1 MAEPMTLG
9 ADLPEGVPIPRV
21 IPCLLVD
28 DEAMVKTVRFSS
40 PRYLGDPIN
49 VINLFNRF
57 EVDEITLLDIGATK
71 RGERPPFALIERLA
85 AECWVPL
92 AYGGGIRNMDDVR
105 TVLSSGVEKVV
116 LGTVANDHPDLIT
129 AAAEVYGAQAVV
141 VSVDARRTAA
151 GFEVFVDGGGRAVG
165 SDPATYAQRATS
177 FGAGEILVTSIDR
190 DGTMEGYDLEL
201 IRLVSE
207 AVDVPVIAS
216 GGAGQRNH
224 LPIPIREAGASAV
237 AAGSIFVFR
246 GPERGVLINFPER
259 EQLETLFDWP
269 GPPPAAG

>member
-1 MAEPMTLG
+1 M
-9 ADLPEGVPIPRV
+9 DLPEGVPIPRV

-28 DEAMVKTVRFSS
+28 DEAMVKTVRFSA

-71 RGERPPFALIERLA
+71 RGEPPPFELIERLA

-92 AYGGGIRNMDDVR
+92 AYGGGIRNLDDVR

-116 LGTVANDHPDLIT
+116 LGTVAHDQPDLIT

-141 VSVDARRTAA
+141 VSVDARRIAA
-151 GFEVFVDGGGRAVG
+151 GFEVFVEGGQRAVG
-165 SDPATYAQRATS
+165 ADPARYAQRAAS
-177 FGAGEILVTSIDR
+177 YGAGEILVTSIDR

-201 IRLVSE
+201 IREVAK
-207 AVDVPVIAS
+207 AVDVPVIAC
-216 GGAGQRNH
+216 GGAGERAH
-224 LPIPIREAGASAV
+224 LPIPIRDAGASAV
-237 AAGSIFVFR
+237 AAGSIFVFQGR
-246 GPERGVLINFPER
+246 ERGVLINFPER
-259 EQLETLFDWP
+259 EQLEALF
-269 GPPPAAG
+269 A

>member
-1 MAEPMTLG
+1 MIEPTILG
-9 ADLPEGVPIPRV
+9 ADLPEGLPIPRV

-49 VINLFNRF
+49 VVSLFNRF
-57 EVDEITLLDIGATK
+57 EVDEIALLDIGATR
-71 RGERPPFALIERLA
+71 RGEPPPFELIERLA

-92 AYGGGIRNMDDVR
+92 AYGGGIRNMDDAR
-105 TVLSSGVEKVV
+105 TVLSSGVEKVI
-116 LGTVANDHPDLIT
+116 LGAVAYHRPELIT

-141 VSVDARRTAA
+141 VSVDTRRTAT
-151 GFEVFVDGGGRAVG
+151 GLEVFVEGGQRAVG
-165 SDPATYAQRATS
+165 SDPASYARRAAS
-177 FGAGEILVTSIDR
+177 YGAGEILVTSIDR
-190 DGTMEGYDLEL
+190 DGTMEGYDLDL
-201 IRLVSE
+201 IRAVSG
-207 AVDVPVIAS
+207 AVDVPVIAC
-216 GGAGQRNH
+216 GGAGERAH

-259 EQLETLFDWP
+259 EQLEALF
-269 GPPPAAG
+269 A

>member
-1 MAEPMTLG
+1 MAEPMVLG
-9 ADLPEGVPIPRV
+9 MDLPEGVPIPRV

-57 EVDEITLLDIGATK
+57 EVDEITLLDIGATR
-71 RGERPPFALIERLA
+71 RGEPPPFELIERLA

-92 AYGGGIRNMDDVR
+92 AYGGGIRNLDDVR

-116 LGTVANDHPDLIT
+116 LGTVACDRPELIA

-151 GFEVFVDGGGRAVG
+151 GLEVFVEGGQRAVG
-165 SDPATYAQRATS
+165 SDPASYAQRAARY
-177 FGAGEILVTSIDR
+177 GAGEILVTSIDR
-190 DGTMEGYDLEL
+190 DGTMQGYDLEL
-201 IRLVSE
+201 VRAVAT

-216 GGAGQRNH
+216 GGAGERAH
-224 LPIPIREAGASAV
+224 LPIPIRDAGASAV
-237 AAGSIFVFR
+237 AAGSIFVFQGR
-246 GPERGVLINFPER
+246 ERGVLINFPER
-259 EQLETLFDWP
+259 EQLEALF
-269 GPPPAAG
+269 A